1 MSIEK
6 NSPIAEPRVNYI
18 STQQQDSVSIINTKP
33 MARKGAE
40 LISYQASI
48 ESSNQNNKTQNF
60 PEIDEPLMNPD
71 TAMVLLSVALDNAG
85 NVDIKVS
92 LNTLNRTLKKNED
105 LNKDRLKK
113 LEDQIAKTL
122 ETAKKQKAQQ
132 AGSDIGLGFST
143 AAAVFGLIGSIFLAI
158 LSFGA
163 AGPAVAAAVIGLVT
177 VSMDIAD
184 RAVQGANNGQ
194 GIKISTV
201 NGKEAQ
207 LEISFAGMVKR
218 IVEQQEKDGT
228 LIIPKG
234 LNPEEREAY
243 KDKLIMAMTIWVSIV
258 VAASTVFLGGLS
270 IGAAANAAK
279 NIALNGAKLA
289 EKIMSAVGEIVSKV
303 SEAAQAVAQ
312 IGEAISSIT
321 SASYGI
327 QLENIKFDQKML
339 DNQKARIEVW
349 IKILSGEISMQQDHI
364 KEKIEN
370 TKNLFE
376 NLSLSISNYNF
387 SASKNFKMS

>member
-6 NSPIAEPRVNYI
+6 NSPVAEPRVNYI
-18 STQQQDSVSIINTKP
+18 STQQQDSLSIINTKP
-33 MARKGAE
+33 MARQGAE

-48 ESSNQNNKTQNF
+48 DSSNQNNKTQNF

-71 TAMVLLSVALDNAG
+71 TAMVLLSVTLDNAG

-92 LNTLNRTLKKNED
+92 LNTLNRTLKQNED

-122 ETAKKQKAQQ
+122 EAAKKQKAQQ

-143 AAAVFGLIGSIFLAI
+143 AAAVFGLIGSIFLAV

-184 RAVQGANNGQ
+184 RAVQGANDGQ
-194 GIKISTV
+194 GIKIATT

-243 KDKLIMAMTIWVSIV
+243 KDKLIMAMTIWVSV
-258 VAASTVFLGGLS
+258 VIAASTVFLGGLS

-289 EKIMSAVGEIVSKV
+289 EKIMSAVGELVSKV

-339 DNQKARIEVW
+339 DNQKTRIEVW

-364 KEKIEN
+364 KEKIEG

-376 NLSLSISNYNF
+376 NLSISISNYNV
-387 SASKNFKMS
+387 SAARTFKMS